1 MVTTKPGDGHLP
13 TIEKAACK
21 PHSLPGRGVSHLK
34 KVKTESQLTN
44 RKYLHDK
51 RILQSKKKRGRFEL
65 HEMTAPSN
73 FFKILLNLQKTD

>member
-1 MVTTKPGDGHLP
+1 MP

-21 PHSLPGRGVSHLK
+21 PHSLPHRGVSHLK
-34 KVKTESQLTN
+34 KVKTEYQLTN
-44 RKYLHDK
+44 RRYLHDK
-51 RILQSKKKRGRFEL
+51 RILQSVKKKKKKRGRFEL